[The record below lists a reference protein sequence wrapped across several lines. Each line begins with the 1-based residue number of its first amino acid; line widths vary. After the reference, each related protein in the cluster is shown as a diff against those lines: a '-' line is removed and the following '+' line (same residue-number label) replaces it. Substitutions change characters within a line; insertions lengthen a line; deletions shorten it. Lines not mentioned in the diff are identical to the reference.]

1 MSDDTPGT
9 LGNVSLAKAV
19 VGHVL
24 TLVVMVVS
32 VASWG
37 ATVSARVTALEERV
51 LSLENDLMP
60 LMRDLRDDVNDVKVQ
75 LATVSTDVQ
84 WLKTSSLEEKD

>member
-1 MSDDTPGT
+1 MSDDTPVT

-60 LMRDLRDDVNDVKVQ
+60 LMRGLRDDVNDVKVQ
-75 LATVSTDVQ
+75 LATVSNDVQ